1 MMNKQSDRR
10 VVRFFF
16 FFSTEKEL
24 VSKASERTRKKLD
37 KKLYPSLFDQELK
50 FIPGSALSVYQVY
63 RFSFLVY

>member
-37 KKLYPSLFDQELK
+37 KKSDKE
-50 FIPGSALSVYQVY
+50 SVG
-63 RFSFLVY
+63 